1 MWTTYTVVTKLDV
14 LKVPKGGRKQQLQ
27 REMFRRG
34 GSRTK
39 CILTV
44 KVESWNLFYLCLNQ
58 IPICSTTFRDQE
70 SHGEERSKV
79 NLSPVITLQTVLFQT
94 KENTSFHAL
103 VHTGANKKERK
114 SAALGDWAV
123 QSHCP
128 GPGGAGL

>member
-1 MWTTYTVVTKLDV
+1 MTKLDV

-58 IPICSTTFRDQE
+58 ISICSTTFRDQE